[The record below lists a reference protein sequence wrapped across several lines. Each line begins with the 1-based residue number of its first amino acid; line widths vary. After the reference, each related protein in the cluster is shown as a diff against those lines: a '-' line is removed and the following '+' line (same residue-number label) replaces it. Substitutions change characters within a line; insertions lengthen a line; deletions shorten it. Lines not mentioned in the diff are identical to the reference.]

1 MQKFI
6 VALVFA
12 FGIALCPL
20 APAPAHAG
28 ESTKILDSTVA
39 KYRDA
44 AKGWEPVLKG
54 YAKKL
59 FLVLCVISLVFTAG
73 WGFLRG
79 NMGIGDFFAE
89 FVKFGITMGFFY
101 WLLENG
107 PVMAKAII
115 DSMTQMGA
123 MGAQASSTY
132 GAKLTPSDICTQGFG
147 LLYDA
152 VAEFGKSDYST
163 GAIVIVVALVIAV
176 VFGVIAAQMV
186 VLLCLSWILI
196 YGGVFYLGFGGGNW
210 TSEIAKNYFKV
221 ILAQAMQVFTFC
233 LLIGIGQAEISNLTV
248 GLRTAKT
255 VTVANYW
262 WAFGMGGAPVKQVT
276 SETLTLSGMCVCL
289 VFAIILA
296 ILVSK
301 VPGLVAGVITG
312 SSITAM
318 AFGGVGG
325 AMHSAAGIVAGGA
338 MIASQATGAGLV
350 ISSAIKAS
358 SAAMSSVSGEQ
369 GDIGSGGGSG
379 GVDDSPALPGSKG
392 LAAAMSSG
400 LSFAYNMAANL
411 ASGTAGAIKNDLQK
425 TTAGGKVSAMIE
437 ANAQSHGEN
446 GTDGDE
452 DGQGDSGG
460 GDTGPGDV
468 DGMNGGGVGDGIDS
482 PGGQSGGNPSSGS
495 DSGGSPDFGSGAITS
510 GSGGSSW
517 FEKSWKELSAENDQS
532 QKNMWDTGG
541 ESASEKEWKDA
552 LANYDPKKIGLP
564 DS

>member
-1 MQKFI
+1 MRRFI
-6 VALVFA
+6 LALVFA
-12 FGIALCPL
+12 LGIALCPV
-20 APAPAHAG
+20 AATPAHSG
-28 ESTKILDSTVA
+28 EPVKILDSTVG

-44 AKGWEPVLKG
+44 AKGWEPVLKS
-54 YAKKL
+54 YAKRL

-115 DSMTQMGA
+115 DSMTQMGTE
-123 MGAQASSTY
+123 ASSTY
-132 GAKLTPSDICTQGFG
+132 GVKLSPSDICTQGFG

-163 GAIVIVVALVIAV
+163 GVIVIVVALVIAV

-186 VLLCLSWILI
+186 VLLCSSWILI

-210 TSEIAKNYFKV
+210 TSEIAKNYFKT

-233 LLIGIGQAEISNLTV
+233 LLIGIGQTEIRNITI
-248 GLRTAKT
+248 GLRTSKT

-262 WAFGMGGAPVKQVT
+262 WAFGLGGEPTKQVT
-276 SETLTLSGMCVCL
+276 SETLTLGGMCVCL
-289 VFAIILA
+289 VFAVILV

-325 AMHSAAGIVAGGA
+325 AMSSASGLVTGGA
-338 MIASQATGAGLV
+338 MMATQAMGAGLAL
-350 ISSAIKAS
+350 SSALKAS
-358 SAAMSSVSGEQ
+358 ASVMS
-369 GDIGSGGGSG
+369 SGGGESG
-379 GVDDSPALPGSKG
+379 ETGGGGDSGNDEGLPAGPGSKG
-392 LAAAMSSG
+392 LAAAMSGG

-411 ASGTAGAIKNDLQK
+411 ASGAAGAVKDDLQK
-425 TTAGGKVSAMIE
+425 STLGGKVSAMIE
-437 ANAQSHGEN
+437 ANAQTQGED
-446 GTDGDE
+446 DGG
-452 DGQGDSGG
+452 DGGDDSGG
-460 GDTGPGDV
+460 GDDAGPG
-468 DGMNGGGVGDGIDS
+468 GAGGDGSGDGQDS
-482 PGGQSGGNPSSGS
+482 SPDGQSGGNPSGGSGGS
-495 DSGGSPDFGSGAITS
+495 DSPDFGGGAISS
-510 GSGGSSW
+510 GSGDSW
-517 FEKSWKELSAENDQS
+517 FEKGWDDLSAESNQS
-532 QKNMWDTGG
+532 QSGIWGSAGG
-541 ESASEKEWKDA
+541 DSAFDKEWNDA
-552 LANYDPKKIGLP
+552 IANHDPSKVGLL